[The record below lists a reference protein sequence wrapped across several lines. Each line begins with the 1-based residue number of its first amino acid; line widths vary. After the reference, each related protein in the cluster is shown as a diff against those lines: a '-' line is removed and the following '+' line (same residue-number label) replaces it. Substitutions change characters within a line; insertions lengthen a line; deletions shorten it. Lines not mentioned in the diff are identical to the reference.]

1 MAKIYTKGNYFY
13 IEKDGRRYDGLRK
26 DVKVYKNTS
35 NETTY
40 FFEKLE
46 KWENNGLNIQDIQK
60 ENGDPY
66 TLLEWEDFYTENTG
80 SFNNGGGNGMGLQ
93 GSNTLYFDDA
103 TYVYISGLRANGDWY
118 VNRNTIADN
127 TQTTAT
133 ETNNGGQTTQPLDLA
148 TCQSLI
154 YS

>member
-1 MAKIYTKGNYFY
+1 MTQILDHNDNFFKVDETYYAKTY
-13 IEKDGRRYDGLRK
+13 EPRY
-26 DVKVYKNTS
+26 
-35 NETTY
+35 
-40 FFEKLE
+40 
-46 KWENNGLNIQDIQK
+46 ENNQL
-60 ENGDPY
+60 Y
-66 TLLEWEDFYTENTG
+66 LYNTG
-80 SFNNGGGNGMGLQ
+80 STEKIALGVLSQVEINGVIYTDHELAIDELIKFVFKKGGGNGMGLQ

-133 ETNNGGQTTQPLDLA
+133 ETNNGGQTTQPLTLVI
-148 TCQSLI
+148 CQGLS